1 MKITYFYG
9 FKPILM
15 EKQIARVLS
24 VVFYPLFIP
33 TYAFAILLTMPAY
46 FSALMPAQAKWM
58 VLGLVF
64 MTTCIL
70 PTLFF
75 IVMIKSGMVST
86 TYLSKRE
93 DRTLPYI
100 VSIIF
105 FYLTYYLLKRLQI
118 SPVYYYFMIGATL
131 LNILVMGINF
141 FWKISS
147 HMASIGALAGMMVGL
162 SYFLG
167 SFYFSLIALSILMS
181 GLTGFARL
189 KLQAHTPAQ
198 IYSGFALGFLTIM
211 ALFLYKT

>member
-1 MKITYFYG
+1 
-9 FKPILM
+9 M
-15 EKQIARVLS
+15 EKRIAQAIS
-24 VVFYPLFIP
+24 VVFYPLFVP

-46 FSALMPAQAKWM
+46 FSAVMPTSAKWM

-64 MTTCIL
+64 FTTCIL
-70 PTLFF
+70 PTFFF
-75 IVMIKSGMVST
+75 IVMIKSGIVST
-86 TYLSKRE
+86 TYLSKKE

-105 FYLTYYLLKRLQI
+105 FYLTYYILKRLQI
-118 SPVYYYFMIGATL
+118 SAVYYYFVIGATM

-141 FWKISS
+141 LWKISS
-147 HMASIGALAGMMVGL
+147 HMASVGALAGMIVGL

-167 SFYFSLIALSILMS
+167 TSYFGLIAFTIMVS

-198 IYSGFALGFLTIM
+198 IYSGFVLGFVTIIV
-211 ALFLYKT
+211 LFLYKT

>member
-1 MKITYFYG
+1 
-9 FKPILM
+9 M
-15 EKQIARVLS
+15 EKRIAQVIS
-24 VVFYPLFIP
+24 VVFYPLFVP

-46 FSALMPAQAKWM
+46 FSALMPPAAKWM

-64 MTTCIL
+64 LSTCIF
-70 PTLFF
+70 PTLLF
-75 IVMIKSGMVST
+75 ILMIKSGMVST

-105 FYLTYYLLKRLQI
+105 FYLTYYILKRLQI
-118 SPVYYYFMIGATL
+118 SAVYYYFMIGATF

-141 FWKISS
+141 LWKISS
-147 HMASIGALAGMMVGL
+147 HTASIGALAGMIVGL

-167 SFYFSLIALSILMS
+167 AFYFGLIV
-181 GLTGFARL
+181 LTIFAAGIVGFARL
-189 KLQAHTPAQ
+189 RLQAHTPAQ
-198 IYSGFALGFLTIM
+198 IYAGFVLGFTTII

>member
-1 MKITYFYG
+1 MQDNT
-9 FKPILM
+9 ILM
-15 EKQIARVLS
+15 EKRIAQVISVL
-24 VVFYPLFIP
+24 FYPLFVP

-46 FSALMPAQAKWM
+46 FSALMPTSAKWL
-58 VLGLVF
+58 VIGLVF
-64 MTTCIL
+64 FTTCIF

-75 IVMIKSGMVST
+75 ILMIKSGIVST
-86 TYLSKRE
+86 NYISKRE

-105 FYLTYYLLKRLQI
+105 FYLTYYVLKRLEI
-118 SPVYYYFMIGATL
+118 SAIYYYFMVGATF

-141 FWKISS
+141 LWKISS
-147 HMASIGALAGMMVGL
+147 HMASIGALAGMMAGL

-167 SFYFSLIALSILMS
+167 TSYFGLIAATILVS
-181 GLTGFARL
+181 GLVGFARL

-198 IYSGFALGFLTIM
+198 IYAGFALGFFTII

>member
-1 MKITYFYG
+1 
-9 FKPILM
+9 M
-15 EKQIARVLS
+15 EKRIAQVIS
-24 VVFYPLFIP
+24 VIFYPLFVP

-46 FSALMPAQAKWM
+46 FSAVMPTSAKWV

-64 MTTCIL
+64 FTTCFL

-75 IVMIKSGMVST
+75 IVMIKSGIVST
-86 TYLSKRE
+86 TYLSKKE

-105 FYLTYYLLKRLQI
+105 FYLTYYVLKRLQI
-118 SPVYYYFMIGATL
+118 SAVYYYFVIGATM

-141 FWKISS
+141 IWKISS
-147 HMASIGALAGMMVGL
+147 HMASVGALAGMIVGL

-167 SFYFSLIALSILMS
+167 TSYFGLIAVTIMVS

-189 KLQAHTPAQ
+189 KLQVHTPAQ
-198 IYSGFALGFLTIM
+198 IYAGFVLGFVTII

>member
-1 MKITYFYG
+1 
-9 FKPILM
+9 M
-15 EKQIARVLS
+15 EKRIAQVIS
-24 VVFYPLFIP
+24 VVFYPLFVP

-46 FSALMPAQAKWM
+46 FAALMPPNAKWM
-58 VLGLVF
+58 VLGLIF
-64 MTTCIL
+64 LTTCIL
-70 PTLFF
+70 PTLFIF
-75 IVMIKSGMVST
+75 AMIKSGMVTT

-93 DRTLPYI
+93 DRTMPYI

-105 FYLTYYLLKRLQI
+105 FYLTYYLLKKLQI

-147 HMASIGALAGMMVGL
+147 HMASIGALAGMMLGL

-167 SFYFSLIALSILMS
+167 TFYFFLIALSLIMA
-181 GLTGFARL
+181 GITGFARL

-198 IYSGFALGFLTIM
+198 VYSGFLLGFFTIL

>member
-1 MKITYFYG
+1 
-9 FKPILM
+9 M
-15 EKQIARVLS
+15 EKRIAQVISVL
-24 VVFYPLFIP
+24 FYPLFVP

-46 FSALMPAQAKWM
+46 FSAIMPTPAKWM
-58 VLGLVF
+58 VIGLVF
-64 MTTCIL
+64 FITCIL

-75 IVMIKSGMVST
+75 IVMIKSGIVST
-86 TYLSKRE
+86 SWLSKRE

-105 FYLTYYLLKRLQI
+105 FYLAYYILKQLQI
-118 SPVYYYFMIGATL
+118 SAVYYYFMIGATM

-141 FWKISS
+141 LWKISS
-147 HMASIGALAGMMVGL
+147 HMASIGALAGMIVGL

-167 SFYFSLIALSILMS
+167 TSYFGLIAVILMVS
-181 GLTGFARL
+181 GLIGYARL

-198 IYSGFALGFLTIM
+198 IYSGFLLGFFTIV

>member
-1 MKITYFYG
+1 
-9 FKPILM
+9 M
-15 EKQIARVLS
+15 EKRIAQLIS
-24 VVFYPLFIP
+24 VVFYPLFVP

-46 FSALMPAQAKWM
+46 FSALMPSQAKWL

-64 MTTCIL
+64 FTTCII
-70 PTLFF
+70 PTLF
-75 IVMIKSGMVST
+75 IIMMIKSGIVST

-93 DRTLPYI
+93 DRTMPYI

-105 FYLTYYLLKRLQI
+105 FYLTFYVLKRLQI
-118 SPVYYYFMIGATL
+118 SPVYYYFIFGATL

-147 HMASIGALAGMMVGL
+147 HMASIGALAGMMFGL

-167 SFYFSLIALSILMS
+167 TFYFGLIALTIIMA
-181 GLTGFARL
+181 GFTGFARL

-198 IYSGFALGFLTIM
+198 IYTGFLLGFFTII
-211 ALFLYKT
+211 ALFLYKS

>member
-1 MKITYFYG
+1 
-9 FKPILM
+9 M
-15 EKQIARVLS
+15 EKRIAQVIS

-46 FSALMPAQAKWM
+46 FSALMPASAKWL

-64 MTTCIL
+64 FTTCIL
-70 PTLFF
+70 PSLFF
-75 IVMIKSGMVST
+75 IVMIKSGIVST
-86 TYLSKRE
+86 NYLSKRE

-105 FYLTYYLLKRLQI
+105 FYLTYYMLKRLQI
-118 SPVYYYFMIGATL
+118 SPVYYYFVIGATL

-141 FWKISS
+141 LWKISS

-167 SFYFSLIALSILMS
+167 TSYFGLIAVTILVS
-181 GLTGFARL
+181 GLIGFARL

-198 IYSGFALGFLTIM
+198 IYAGFVLGFFTIV

>member
-1 MKITYFYG
+1 
-9 FKPILM
+9 M
-15 EKQIARVLS
+15 ESRIARVIS
-24 VVFYPLFIP
+24 VIFYPLFVP

-58 VLGLVF
+58 VIGLVF

-70 PTLFF
+70 PTAF
-75 IVMIKSGMVST
+75 IIAMIKSGMVTT

-93 DRTLPYI
+93 DRTMPYI

-105 FYLTYYLLKRLQI
+105 FYLTYYILKKLQI
-118 SPVYYYFMIGATL
+118 SPVYYYFIIGATL
-131 LNILVMGINF
+131 LNILIMGINF

-147 HMASIGALAGMMVGL
+147 HTASIGALAGMMLGL

-167 SFYFSLIALSILMS
+167 TFYFQLIAMTLLMA
-181 GLTGFARL
+181 GLIGFARL

-198 IYSGFALGFLTIM
+198 VYAGFLLGFFTILS
-211 ALFLYKT
+211 LFLYKT

>member
-1 MKITYFYG
+1 
-9 FKPILM
+9 M
-15 EKQIARVLS
+15 EKRIAQVIS
-24 VVFYPLFIP
+24 VIFYPLFVP

-46 FSALMPAQAKWM
+46 FSALMPVNAKWM
-58 VLGLVF
+58 VIGLIF
-64 MTTCIL
+64 LTTCIL
-70 PTLFF
+70 PTLF
-75 IVMIKSGMVST
+75 IIAMIKSGIVST

-93 DRTLPYI
+93 DRTMPYI

-105 FYLTYYLLKRLQI
+105 FYVTYYLLKKLQI

-147 HMASIGALAGMMVGL
+147 HMASIGALAGMMLGL

-167 SFYFSLIALSILMS
+167 TFYFSLIALTLLMA
-181 GLTGFARL
+181 GITGFARL

-198 IYSGFALGFLTIM
+198 IYSGFLLGFFTIL
-211 ALFLYKT
+211 ALFLYKI